1 MHFPTEFS
9 LVYHLQDKI
18 SKIRTRIQQCMYQ
31 TKLVLRLKKIMKL
44 MYTLLN
50 VSFLKTLVTS
60 FHFLKIFEHQ
70 ERKVTPLFQ
79 SQLKISCFY
88 FFINIFKKKLRIFWF
103 IKQNQ
108 NTMHLSSA
116 SVYSFI
122 VNHVSK
128 ETKYLAQPQVAVQVQ
143 IKVVKKW
150 LIKFRPPY
158 IIPGSEPL
166 E

>member
-1 MHFPTEFS
+1 
-9 LVYHLQDKI
+9 
-18 SKIRTRIQQCMYQ
+18 MYQ

-108 NTMHLSSA
+108 NTMHLSSV

-128 ETKYLAQPQVAVQVQ
+128 ETKYLAQP
-143 IKVVKKW
+143 
-150 LIKFRPPY
+150 
-158 IIPGSEPL
+158 
-166 E
+166 